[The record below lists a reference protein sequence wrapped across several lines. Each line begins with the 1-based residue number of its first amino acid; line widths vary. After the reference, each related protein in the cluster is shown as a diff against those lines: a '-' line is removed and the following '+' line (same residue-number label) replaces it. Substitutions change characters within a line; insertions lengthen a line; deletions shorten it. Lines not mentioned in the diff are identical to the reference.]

1 VRQLIDSGYSEA
13 GVDGT
18 AIAILRL
25 KFEEKMKEIKDAIFK
40 PKTPETKIFQE
51 DNVVQ

>member
-1 VRQLIDSGYSEA
+1 LIDSGYSET

-25 KFEEKMKEIKDAIFK
+25 KFEEKMKEIKDATFK
-40 PKTPETKIFQE
+40 PNSPETKMLQE
-51 DNVVQ
+51 DNVV